1 VNLAGRFREKF
12 KMPSL
17 EGKVAL
23 ITGAGGGIGG
33 AICHRLSKEGAFIIA
48 ADVDLAAASNV
59 AEQVGIGGSG
69 VLAVQLDVTDQLRWR
84 TAIADTLRVAGGLDI
99 LVNNAG
105 VAHIKPLEAVSVDE
119 WNADIN
125 VNLNGAFLGIKESLT
140 AMRESAKRSPS
151 GASIINVASVSA
163 LVGSPGMPAYS
174 ASKGGLRLFS
184 KAIALDFAKRRYGIR
199 VNSVYPGL
207 IDTGLT
213 TPLFESMRGANSS
226 KDIAAI
232 RAEIIA
238 RYPIGRI
245 GRPEEVAGVVC
256 FLAGD
261 DSSYMIGAELVV
273 DGGLTAE

>member
-1 VNLAGRFREKF
+1 MA
-12 KMPSL
+12 SL
-17 EGKVAL
+17 DRKVAL
-23 ITGAGGGIGG
+23 VTGAGGGIGA

-48 ADVDLAAASNV
+48 ADTNFDGASSV
-59 AEQVGIGGSG
+59 AQQVSKGGGG
-69 VLAVQLDVTDQLRWR
+69 VFAVQLDVTNQQQWR
-84 TAIADTLRVAGGLDI
+84 STVAETLRVAGGLDI

-105 VAHIKPLEAVSVDE
+105 VAHIKPFEAVSVDE

-125 VNLNGAFLGIKESLT
+125 VNLNGAFLGIKESLN
-140 AMRESAKRSPS
+140 AMRESAKRSLS
-151 GASIINVASVSA
+151 GASIINIASVSA

-184 KAIALDFAKRRYGIR
+184 KAIAIDFAKRRYGIR

-207 IDTGLT
+207 IDTSLT
-213 TPLFESMRGANSS
+213 TPLFESMSGGNSS
-226 KDIAAI
+226 KNIETI
-232 RAEIIA
+232 RTEMIEK
-238 RYPIGRI
+238 YPIGRI

-273 DGGLTAE
+273 DGGLTAQ

>member
-1 VNLAGRFREKF
+1 
-12 KMPSL
+12 MPSL
-17 EGKVAL
+17 EKRVAL
-23 ITGAGGGIGG
+23 ITGAGGGIGA
-33 AICHRLSKEGAFIIA
+33 AICHRLSKEGAFIVA
-48 ADVDLAAASNV
+48 ADTNFAAASSV
-59 AEQVGIGGSG
+59 AEQVRKAGGG
-69 VLAVQLDVTDQLRWR
+69 VFAVQLDVTNRLQWR
-84 TAIADTLRVAGGLDI
+84 SAVAETLRVAGGLDI

-119 WNADIN
+119 WNADMN
-125 VNLNGAFLGIKESLT
+125 VNLNGAFLGIKESLKV
-140 AMRESAKRSPS
+140 MRESAKRSSS
-151 GASIINVASVSA
+151 GASIINIASVSA

-213 TPLFESMRGANSS
+213 TPLFESMRGADSS
-226 KDIAAI
+226 KAI
-232 RAEIIA
+232 ETIRVEVIE

-245 GRPEEVAGVVC
+245 GRPEEVASVVC

-261 DSSYMIGAELVV
+261 DSFSYDRRGT
-273 DGGLTAE
+273 GRR

>member
-1 VNLAGRFREKF
+1 
-12 KMPSL
+12 MPSL
-17 EGKVAL
+17 ERKVAL
-23 ITGAGGGIGG
+23 VTGAAGGIGA
-33 AICHRLSKEGAFIIA
+33 AICHRLAKEGAFIIA
-48 ADVDLAAASNV
+48 ADIDFDGASGI
-59 AEQVGIGGSG
+59 AEQIRKGGGG
-69 VLAVQLDVTDQLRWR
+69 VFPIRLDVTNQQQWR
-84 TAIADTLRVAGGLDI
+84 STVAETQRVAGGLDV

-125 VNLNGAFLGIKESLT
+125 VNLNGAFLGIKESLS

-151 GASIINVASVSA
+151 GASIINIASVSA

-184 KAIALDFAKRRYGIR
+184 KAIALDFAKRRYAIR

-207 IDTGLT
+207 IDTSLT
-213 TPLFESMRGANSS
+213 KPLFESMRGANSN
-226 KDIAAI
+226 KDIETI
-232 RAEIIA
+232 RAEMIEK
-238 RYPIGRI
+238 YPIGRI

-261 DSSYMIGAELVV
+261 DSSYMVGAELVV
-273 DGGLTAE
+273 DGGLTAQ